1 MKLRSLKSK
10 LLLAVFTLVLGSGLL
25 ISLLVTHRYSANLL
39 KDMVTQ
45 GQYLS
50 KTLALEAADKILTN
64 DVVALQKLL
73 HDQSDNN
80 PNLAYLFVMR
90 EGRILAH
97 TFPAGFP
104 KDLIGANPLHTGESG
119 NFLRVAS
126 DIGEQ
131 YLDIAWPVL
140 AGQGGTLRVGLSEKP
155 YRMGINRLWLQI
167 TTITIGILIVAL
179 TVSYLFIRRFT
190 RPLTALAEAAER
202 IDSGNLDIE
211 IQSNGQDEIGRLTI
225 SFNNMIDRLRNYT
238 QTLEKRAVE
247 LDRAQGQTRRSFEII
262 QKIGTQSTLRDVC
275 SYLIERLKK
284 IVTCSDL
291 VLLITSRNQESVF
304 VFAADRLTVLPRA
317 SFDHALRLRARG
329 EEIPFIE
336 KNDLRASII
345 SEAFPAANRLAAFP
359 VNYENQ
365 ILGTMLVGCPNMC
378 RCNAKDMEVMDL
390 ILQESGGA
398 INRAARHEEDLGR
411 IKSQLETRSEFNG
424 LVGKDTQM
432 QTIYKLIQDI
442 APTDATVMIQGESG
456 TGKELVARAIH
467 KQSLRKDAPFIVIN
481 CSAYPTTLLES
492 EIFGH
497 EKGAFTGAQRQK
509 SGRFEQAD
517 GGTVFL
523 DEIGEIQLS
532 AQIKLLRVIQTQKF
546 ERLGGEKTLGV
557 NVRIIA
563 ATNKDLLEE
572 VKRGNF
578 REDLFYRLNVIP
590 IHMPPLRNRRNDI
603 PSLARH
609 FKGKFAAEQGK
620 EVHEFSSEAM
630 RMLLD
635 YAWPG
640 NVRELE
646 NSIEHALVLA
656 RGERIEATDLPAV
669 LRMASPSS
677 KTKARRTILDNEI
690 KLLQE
695 TLEECGWNKKKA
707 ALRLGISRNT
717 LYRKIRK
724 YQINR
729 PTFH

>member
-1 MKLRSLKSK
+1 MKLQSLKSK

-25 ISLLVTHRYSANLL
+25 ISLLVTHRYSVNLL
-39 KDMVTQ
+39 DNMVNQ

-50 KTLALEAADKILTN
+50 KTLALEATDKILTN

-73 HDQSDNN
+73 SDQSGNN
-80 PNLAYLFVMR
+80 PNVAYLFVVR
-90 EGRILAH
+90 DGRILAH
-97 TFPAGFP
+97 TFSAGFP
-104 KDLIGANPLHTGESG
+104 MELIDANTPQSDESG
-119 NFLRVAS
+119 NFLRIAS
-126 DIGEQ
+126 DTGEQ
-131 YLDIAWPVL
+131 FLDFAWPVL
-140 AGQGGTLRVGLSEKP
+140 AGQGGTLRIGLSEKP
-155 YRMGINRLWLQI
+155 YRLRINRLWLQI
-167 TTITIGILIVAL
+167 TAITIGILIAAL

-190 RPLTALAEAAER
+190 RPLAALADAAEK
-202 IDSGNLDIE
+202 IDSGNLDIN
-211 IQSNGQDEIGRLTI
+211 IKPTGQDEIGRLTL

-238 QTLEKRAVE
+238 QTLEKRAVD

-262 QKIGTQSTLRDVC
+262 QKIGTQSTLQDVC
-275 SYLIERLKK
+275 SYLVEKLKK

-291 VLLITSRNQESVF
+291 VLLIISRNQESVF
-304 VFAADRLTVLPRA
+304 AFASDRLTVLPRA
-317 SFDHALRLRARG
+317 SFDDAWKLLERA
-329 EEIPFIE
+329 EDISFIDK
-336 KNDLRASII
+336 KNFKAAII
-345 SEAFPAANRLAAFP
+345 SEAFPAAHRLAAFP
-359 VNYENQ
+359 VNFENQ
-365 ILGTMLVGCPNMC
+365 LLGSLLVGCPKVC
-378 RCNAKDMEVMDL
+378 RCNAKDLEVMNL
-390 ILQESGGA
+390 ILQESAGA

-411 IKSQLETRSEFNG
+411 IQSQLEAQSEFNG
-424 LVGKDTQM
+424 IVGKDAQM

-467 KQSLRKDAPFIVIN
+467 DQSLRKAAPFIVIN

-497 EKGAFTGAQRQK
+497 EKGAFTGALRQK

-590 IHMPPLRNRRNDI
+590 IQMPPLRNRRNDI
-603 PSLARH
+603 PLLGRH
-609 FKGKFAAEQGK
+609 FLHRFAFEQGK
-620 EVHEFSSEAM
+620 EVQEFSSEAM

-656 RGERIEATDLPAV
+656 RGERIEATDLPSV
-669 LRMASPSS
+669 LRTAKPSS
-677 KTKARRTILDNEI
+677 KKIARRTILDNEK

-695 TLEECGWNKKKA
+695 ALEECGWNKKKA

-717 LYRKIRK
+717 LYRKIRN
-724 YQINR
+724 YHINR
-729 PTFH
+729 PTIH

>member
-1 MKLRSLKSK
+1 MKLQSLKSK

-25 ISLLVTHRYSANLL
+25 ISLLVTHRYSANLVEN
-39 KDMVTQ
+39 MVTQ

-50 KTLALEAADKILTN
+50 KTLSFEAADKILTN

-73 HDQSDNN
+73 HDHSINN
-80 PNLAYLFVMR
+80 PNIAYLFVVR
-90 EGRILAH
+90 DNRILAH

-104 KDLIGANPLHTGESG
+104 KELISANAPQSDESG
-119 NFLRVAS
+119 NFLRIAS

-131 YLDIAWPVL
+131 YLDFAWPVL
-140 AGQGGTLRVGLSEKP
+140 SGQGGTLRVGLSEKP
-155 YRMGINRLWLQI
+155 YRTGINRLWFQI
-167 TTITIGILIVAL
+167 TTITVGILIVAL
-179 TVSYLFIRRFT
+179 AVSYLFIRRFT

-202 IDSGNLDIE
+202 IDSGNLDFE
-211 IQSNGQDEIGRLTI
+211 IKSNEQDEVGRLTT
-225 SFNNMIDRLRNYT
+225 SFNHMIDRLRNYT
-238 QTLEKRAVE
+238 QTLEKRAAE
-247 LDRAQGQTRRSFEII
+247 LDRVHGQTRRSFEII
-262 QKIGTQSTLRDVC
+262 QKIGTQSTLKDAC
-275 SYLIERLKK
+275 SYLVERLKK

-291 VLLITSRNQESVF
+291 VLLITSRNQESLF
-304 VFAADRLTVLPRA
+304 VFADDRLTLLPRA
-317 SFDHALRLRARG
+317 SFEDALSLPISKK
-329 EEIPFIE
+329 EIAYID
-336 KNDLRASII
+336 KNNLKASLI
-345 SEAFPAANRLAAFP
+345 SEAFPAAKRLAAFP
-359 VNYENQ
+359 VYFENQ
-365 ILGTMLVGCPNMC
+365 ILGTLLVGCPKMC
-378 RCNAKDMEVMDL
+378 RCNFKEMEVMDL
-390 ILQESGGA
+390 ILQESSGA
-398 INRAARHEEDLGR
+398 INRAARHEEDLER
-411 IKSQLETRSEFNG
+411 IKSQLEVQSEFNG
-424 LVGKDTQM
+424 IVGKDTQM

-467 KQSLRKDAPFIVIN
+467 NQSLRKDAPFIVIN
-481 CSAYPTTLLES
+481 CSAYPATLLES

-497 EKGAFTGAQRQK
+497 EKGAFTGALRQK
-509 SGRFEQAD
+509 NGRFEQAN

-532 AQIKLLRVIQTQKF
+532 AQIKLLRVIQSQKF

-563 ATNKDLLEE
+563 ATNKVLIEE

-590 IHMPPLRNRRNDI
+590 IQMPPLRNRRNDI
-603 PSLARH
+603 PMLARYFLRH
-609 FKGKFAAEQGK
+609 FAADQGK
-620 EVHEFSSEAM
+620 EIHEFSSEAM

-656 RGERIEATDLPAV
+656 KGERIEATDLPSV

-677 KTKARRTILDNEI
+677 KTKARRTILDNEK

-695 TLEECGWNKKKA
+695 TLEECGWNKKKT

-717 LYRKIRK
+717 LYRKIRN